1 MTKET
6 KREKIARNN
15 ESALKRIL
23 SENRSE
29 NCWEKNK
36 NKENKA
42 AKKDNLEKH
51 HKAKVKNPQK

>member
-1 MTKET
+1 LTYVATKET

-29 NCWEKNK
+29 NCCGKRTRTK
-36 NKENKA
+36 KNKA
-42 AKKDNLEKH
+42 AKKDNLEKTS
-51 HKAKVKNPQK
+51 